1 MTVRCSGLG
10 GLPGGGMHEQA
21 DPRRRREGTADRRN
35 KGRRREETHRTEIAA
50 DHVAVGVG
58 VLAEDRDLAG
68 APQRPTLPL
77 LISAAVA
84 CTRGPG
90 WGGPTHH
97 LPSPFVLTGPARCPT
112 LHLPWAAASPLLSR
126 SPWSFGSWLS

>member
-1 MTVRCSGLG
+1 
-10 GLPGGGMHEQA
+10 MHGQA

-35 KGRRREETHRTEIAA
+35 KGRRREETHRTEGAA

-77 LISAAVA
+77 LTISSCGLHQRPWV
-84 CTRGPG
+84 G
-90 WGGPTHH
+90 WPHA
-97 LPSPFVLTGPARCPT
+97 SPAFT
-112 LHLPWAAASPLLSR
+112 LH
-126 SPWSFGSWLS
+126 F